1 MDLNGQKIQV
11 GTAGSPLHSWG
22 GGQQTKAVWPKGLS
36 WWIIHFFPDTIE
48 PWETPCWLVVL
59 EDCTYYLV
67 QLGLWNNPYEWGNH
81 QPTTIL
87 SEMEKN
93 EAIFMAQFQLI
104 FFLAESHQDQVFF
117 CFFLHRPLSGI
128 GRWWSDFGGT
138 GTCGGSTTGNC
149 LVLVG
154 SDFPGIALDWL
165 HLAYWRD
172 RTMAGLR
179 NQQGLGKASS

>member
-67 QLGLWNNPYEWGNH
+67 QLGLCGETINQLRYLVRWKKWGNFH
-81 QPTTIL
+81 GSI
-87 SEMEKN
+87 SID
-93 EAIFMAQFQLI
+93 IFLGWKSPRPSV
-104 FFLAESHQDQVFF
+104 FLF
-117 CFFLHRPLSGI
+117 FFLHRPLSGI

-149 LVLVG
+149 LVLGVRFSRTSFG
-154 SDFPGIALDWL
+154 
-165 HLAYWRD
+165 LA
-172 RTMAGLR
+172 ASGLLKR
-179 NQQGLGKASS
+179 